1 VVHEFVLTADNRAT
15 IAQICRQLGGMPLA
29 IELAAAWIHALT
41 PDEIAAELT
50 RGLDF
55 LALSD
60 RDGDGRHRSMR
71 VTLDHSWTLLTPH
84 ERRTMARLSVF
95 RGGCDRDAAAV
106 VAEASL
112 PTLAAL
118 IDKSLVQR
126 EQQGGTTR
134 YTLHE
139 LVRQYAAERLRE
151 DAADESATE
160 ARHAAYYADLLQ
172 QSISAH
178 TGGSSPEAWTQV
190 IRDMDN
196 VRSAWTRA
204 APTGNVAAL
213 LGMARGLTIIYDHH
227 GWLRDGMAL
236 FGHAAEALRS
246 FGEPANAARGL
257 ILGTQGYFQLRTG
270 QPAEGA
276 QLLEQGVALMQS
288 AGATTE
294 SAFLLYHLAAI
305 ELFAARFA
313 SARDCFAEA
322 ARLAEVSG
330 DDFVRLWA
338 IYFLAVTAI
347 FSGDYVKAEYLSGV
361 CINAW
366 RAQGFERG
374 VALAYVVLGQS
385 LRLNGRATAAEAAVR
400 TGLEIGTAHQDI
412 LTFALAERE
421 LSALALN
428 RGQVDEAYELIAKSC
443 ARLRETGDVITYV
456 RSCALRM
463 RLEAQRGMVGVARSS
478 CAELLQAVRAGA
490 IISLAEAAYGLAL
503 ILHTEGSEVEALA
516 VLVALSGTPG
526 EDATKEL
533 ARHLRAELEQRL
545 DPAQRAAATEQA
557 RAHDLLPWLEA
568 ICARPPAPA
577 VAQAPHTKKT
587 PIVPV
592 NGLFVA
598 ETRETLSPREVEVL
612 QLIAAGANNA
622 AIAQQLVISI
632 HTVKTHVANILAK
645 LNVASRTEAALQARE
660 LGL

>member
-1 VVHEFVLTADNRAT
+1 VDADLPL
-15 IAQICRQLGGMPLA
+15 LG
-29 IELAAAWIHALT
+29 AL
-41 PDEIAAELT
+41 L
-50 RGLDF
+50 
-55 LALSD
+55 
-60 RDGDGRHRSMR
+60 
-71 VTLDHSWTLLTPH
+71 
-84 ERRTMARLSVF
+84 
-95 RGGCDRDAAAV
+95 
-106 VAEASL
+106 
-112 PTLAAL
+112 
-118 IDKSLVQR
+118 DKSLVQR
-126 EQQGGTTR
+126 EQQHGTTR

-139 LVRQYAAERLRE
+139 LVRQYAAERLR
-151 DAADESATE
+151 DDPADQTAME
-160 ARHAAYYADLLQ
+160 ARHATYYADLLRH
-172 QSISAH
+172 SIMAQ
-178 TGGSSPEAWTQV
+178 TGVASLDAWTHV
-190 IRDMDN
+190 IQDMDN
-196 VRSAWTRA
+196 LRIAWLRA
-204 APTGNVAAL
+204 ATTGDVAAL
-213 LGMARGLTIIYDHH
+213 LGMARGLTILYDHH

-246 FGEPANAARGL
+246 WGEPANAARGL

-276 QLLEQGVALMQS
+276 VLLQQGLALMQS

-313 SARDCFAEA
+313 SARDRFAEA
-322 ARLAEVSG
+322 ARLAEAAG

-338 IYFLAVTAI
+338 TYFLAVTAI
-347 FSGDYVKAEYLSGV
+347 MVGDYVNAENLCAV

-374 VALAYVVLGQS
+374 VALAHVVLGQS
-385 LRLNGRATAAEAAVR
+385 LRLHGRATAAEAAVR

-412 LTFALAERE
+412 LTFALVERE

-478 CAELLQAVRAGA
+478 CAELLHAVRAGA

-503 ILHTEGSEVEALA
+503 ILQAEGSDVEALS
-516 VLVALSGTPG
+516 VLVALDGTPG
-526 EDATKEL
+526 EDATLQL
-533 ARHLRAELEQRL
+533 AAQLRAELKQRL

-557 RAHDLLPWLEA
+557 RAHDLLPWLHA

-577 VAQAPHTKKT
+577 VAQTPSTAAT
-587 PIVPV
+587 PIVPLGGV
-592 NGLFVA
+592 FVA
-598 ETRETLSPREVEVL
+598 ETGETLSPREVEVL
-612 QLIAAGANNA
+612 RLIAAGANNA
-622 AIAQQLVISI
+622 AIAEELVISV
-632 HTVKTHVANILAK
+632 HTVKTHVAHILAK
-645 LNVASRTEAALQARE
+645 LNVVSRTEAALRARE